1 MKPFVLYA
9 FASLLLLCSCTAA
22 SSATNGTAASEE
34 EIPSTEMSKIKI
46 SAGERSI
53 TATLSGNSSARA
65 FADKLKEGPVTVHM
79 QDYGGFEK
87 VGALGFSLPR
97 NDESI
102 TTAPGDIILY
112 QGNQITIYYDINTWT
127 FTRLGKV
134 DALSQGELKAFL
146 GDGDVTLT
154 FSLQ

>member
-1 MKPFVLYA
+1 MMKPFVLSA
-9 FASLLLLCSCTAA
+9 LASMLLLCSCSAA
-22 SSATNGTAASEE
+22 SATDGTAASEE
-34 EIPSTEMSKIKI
+34 EKPSTEMSKIRI

-65 FADKLKEGPVTVHM
+65 FADILKEDPVTVHM

-134 DALSQGELKAFL
+134 DALSQTELKAFL
-146 GDGDVTLT
+146 GEGDVNLT

>member
-1 MKPFVLYA
+1 
-9 FASLLLLCSCTAA
+9 
-22 SSATNGTAASEE
+22 
-34 EIPSTEMSKIKI
+34 MSKIRI

-65 FADKLKEGPVTVHM
+65 FADILKEDPVTVHM

-134 DALSQGELKAFL
+134 DALSQTELKAFL
-146 GDGDVTLT
+146 GEGDVNLT